1 MSPVI
6 DENAVSRKFNWISL
20 RPVRDRQAVI
30 TSKHAWRTDRKR
42 LEGIRF
48 SQLNTRIDSEAHV
61 EAPKRNPNRP
71 RDESRRKAQC
81 IGVATTTIVILVYV
95 RRGLRIGV
103 VLSLGFGD
111 FSGMSAKA
119 LSDSAPIFFVYSV

>member
-1 MSPVI
+1 MSKRP
-6 DENAVSRKFNWISL
+6 NATQ
-20 RPVRDRQAVI
+20 P
-30 TSKHAWRTDRKR
+30 
-42 LEGIRF
+42 
-48 SQLNTRIDSEAHV
+48 
-61 EAPKRNPNRP
+61 PKRRIRP
-71 RDESRRKAQC
+71 QDSVHRRC
-81 IGVATTTIVILVYV
+81 HTIVILVYV